1 MFGSKT
7 KKPLYTVSI
16 SEREQPNM
24 NEYQKNLNLLQQL
37 VKLSKDDLW
46 KISHRDVP
54 KNGLK
59 NKYEI

>member
-1 MFGSKT
+1 
-7 KKPLYTVSI
+7 
-16 SEREQPNM
+16 M

-37 VKLSKDDLW
+37 SKLPKEELW